1 MKTISINEKEEIILK
16 NVLIDRIAE
25 YCYINA
31 LGCKSRKVLNKYEIT
46 ELIEYLNKKYVSRGG
61 KWLGA

>member
-1 MKTISINEKEEIILK
+1 METISINEEEEIILK

-25 YCYINA
+25 CCYRNA

-46 ELIEYLNKKYVSRGG
+46 ELIGYLKKKYVSRGG
-61 KWLGA
+61 KWLK